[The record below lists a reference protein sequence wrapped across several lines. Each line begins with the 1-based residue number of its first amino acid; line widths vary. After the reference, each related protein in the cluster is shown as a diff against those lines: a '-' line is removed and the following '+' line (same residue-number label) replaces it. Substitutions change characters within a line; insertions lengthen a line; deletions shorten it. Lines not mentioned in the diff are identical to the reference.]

1 MVVESPDG
9 IKLFFL
15 GTKERLKEAP
25 FVTLEKK
32 FYEGGL
38 VTNSCIGPK

>member
-15 GTKERLKEAP
+15 GRKERPQEAP
-25 FVTLEKK
+25 FIPLEKK

-38 VTNSCIGPK
+38 VTNSWIRPK